1 MTSPAARTPDDAG
14 ASPIDFFFDFLSPFG
29 WIGAEQV
36 GAIARR
42 FGRSVAWHPFLLKA
56 TVIEAMGLKPL
67 LKTPLKGDY
76 VLHDIYR
83 SLRYHGMRMA
93 PGAIFDFSSV
103 PAARATLW
111 VRATSPGQCEDLVL
125 ALYRSHWAEG
135 RDISELDTILD
146 LIEGVGLSR
155 TEAAAALASEP
166 LKTALREA
174 NEAAIGRGV
183 FGSPTVIVD
192 GEMFWGADR
201 LPMVE
206 AWLERGGW

>member
-1 MTSPAARTPDDAG
+1 MTSTASPAQETTG
-14 ASPIDFFFDFLSPFG
+14 APIDFFFDFLSPFG

-36 GAIARR
+36 GALARR
-42 FGRSVAWHPFLLKA
+42 FGRSVIWHPFLLKA

-67 LKTPLKGDY
+67 LQTPLKGDY

-83 SLRYHGMRMA
+83 SLRYHGMSMA
-93 PGAIFDFSSV
+93 ADAVFDFSSV

-111 VRATSPGQCEDLVL
+111 VRATAPGQCEDFVL
-125 ALYRSHWAEG
+125 ALYRAHWADG
-135 RDISELDTILD
+135 GNISNLGTILG

-155 TEAAAALASEP
+155 GDAAAALAGEP
-166 LKTALREA
+166 LKAALREET
-174 NEAAIGRGV
+174 EAAIGRGV

-201 LPMVE
+201 LPMAE